1 MVGYKEYEPQ
11 NMLKQFE
18 QFCDNQKIES
28 LMETN
33 EFSKIM
39 KDSQLF
45 IEKEADR
52 LCE

>member
-1 MVGYKEYEPQ
+1 
-11 NMLKQFE
+11 
-18 QFCDNQKIES
+18 
-28 LMETN
+28 METN